1 MKKSIVFLML
11 FCLNIHFVE
20 AQNTHKKNILF
31 IAVDDL
37 KPLLNVYGSHE
48 MVTPNFDRLA
58 KRGVIFENAEVQQA
72 VCGPSRASVM
82 TGTYPDRTKVWDLHT
97 DFREAAPELISM
109 PEYLISQGYE
119 TTAIGKI
126 YHKGS
131 VAEGHDGKSWS
142 IPHIQ
147 PDNFDPKYGAPAFG
161 YYQSKETKAEMV
173 KLMQEAAEKGM
184 KKEGAQRNYAFKR
197 LKPSTESADVS
208 DEAYQDGI
216 YTVEAIKK
224 LKMLSSGNKPF
235 FLGVGYQR
243 PHLPFVAP
251 KKYWDLYKRED
262 IKLAPNQDLIDGT
275 PMFAYHTFGELRAF
289 TDIDDNL
296 TIGVRVPE
304 DKQKELIHGYM
315 ASISYI
321 DAQIG
326 KLLDELDRLKLTDNT
341 IIVLWGDHGYHL
353 GDHTLWNKHS
363 NFEQA
368 TRIPFMFSGPGIAK
382 DVKVKTPVELID
394 LFPTLFDLVGVK
406 QSAQTDG
413 KSIVS
418 LLDSNP
424 KNDIHP
430 EFALSQYP
438 RAGKKMGY
446 TIRTE
451 RYRYTEWLE
460 NGYNTEKPYDAA
472 NLVAAE
478 LYDFI
483 SDPLELKNHAKEASY
498 KAIANDL
505 HLKLVTKL
513 NEINKRNIYKAHPST
528 YKGGEEGEAKPKG
541 DAKGANA
548 NPGKKGNKGKS
559 MSGEIFSKKDFDE

>member
-1 MKKSIVFLML
+1 MKKSIIFLML
-11 FCLNIHFVE
+11 FCFNIQFIE
-20 AQNTHKKNILF
+20 AQNIHKKNILF

-37 KPLLNVYGSHE
+37 KPLLNVYGNHE
-48 MVTPNFDRLA
+48 MITPNFDRLA

-97 DFREAAPELISM
+97 DFRESAPELISM

-131 VAEGHDGKSWS
+131 VAEGHDAKSWS
-142 IPHIQ
+142 VPHVQ
-147 PDNFDPKYGAPAFG
+147 PDNFDPKYGTPAFG
-161 YYQSKETKAEMV
+161 YYQSNETKAEMV
-173 KLMQEAAEKGM
+173 KLMQEAADKGM
-184 KKEGAQRNYAFKR
+184 KKENAQRNYAFKR

-224 LKMLSSGNKPF
+224 LKMLSSGSKPF

-275 PMFAYHTFGELRAF
+275 PMYAYHTFGELRAF

-296 TIGVRVPE
+296 TIGNKVPE
-304 DKQKELIHGYM
+304 EKQRELIHGYM

-321 DAQIG
+321 DAQLG

-406 QSAQTDG
+406 QSPQTDG
-413 KSIVS
+413 KSIVT

-430 EFALSQYP
+430 EFALSQFP
-438 RAGKKMGY
+438 RPGKKMGY

-451 RYRYTEWLE
+451 RYRYTEWFE
-460 NGYNTEKPYDAA
+460 NGYNTEKPYDMS
-472 NLVAAE
+472 NFTAAE

-483 SDPLELKNHAKEASY
+483 SDPLELKNHAKEANY

-505 HLKLVTKL
+505 HMKLMAKL

-541 DAKGANA
+541 GTKADKT
-548 NPGKKGNKGKS
+548 NPEKKGKKAKS
-559 MSGEIFSKKDFDE
+559 LSGEIFTKKDFDE